1 VKETN
6 TLDEEAFQRFL
17 KRGGRSP
24 RAAKGVIAIVLKY
37 EQYLLEERGLRRLDI
52 AKPEDLK
59 AFVSHIEKK
68 KKDAA
73 KKYLHSIHY
82 YYEYTRN
89 NEMRDLASNLRKQRI
104 KQTPF
109 PLRDFLK
116 IKLAHIEKLEALGIR
131 NANQMLTAG
140 KTPKKRQEL
149 STKTGIPAEAIL
161 ELVKLSDLTR
171 IFGVKSIRAQL
182 YYDAGVDTLD
192 KMAKWNPDKLRTM
205 LIDFVQK
212 TGFNGI
218 APLPKE
224 AEFTVKEARKLPR
237 IIEY

>member
-1 VKETN
+1 VN
-6 TLDEEAFQRFL
+6 SLDEEAFQKFL
-17 KRGGRSP
+17 KRGGRSLG
-24 RAAKGVIAIVLKY
+24 AAKGVIAIVLKY
-37 EQYLLEERGLRRLDI
+37 EQYLREERDLKELDK
-52 AKPEDLK
+52 AKLEDLD
-59 AFVSHIEKK
+59 AFVSHIEETE
-68 KKDAA
+68 KDAA
-73 KKYLHSIHY
+73 KKYLHGIRY

-89 NEMRDLASNLRKQRI
+89 NEMMNLAAKLRKQRI

-109 PLRDFLK
+109 PLKNFLK
-116 IKLAHIEKLEALGIR
+116 INPAHIKKLETLGIR

-149 STKTGIPAEAIL
+149 SVKTAIAPEAIL

-171 IFGVKSIRAQL
+171 IFGVRSIRARL
-182 YYDAGVDTLD
+182 YYDARVDTLD
-192 KMAKWNPDKLRTM
+192 KLAKWDPDKLRTM
-205 LIDFVQK
+205 LTDFVQK

-237 IIEY
+237 MIEY

>member
-1 VKETN
+1 M
-6 TLDEEAFQRFL
+6 DEEGFQKFL
-17 KRGGRSP
+17 KKGGRSP
-24 RAAKGVIAIVLKY
+24 RATKGVIVTVLKY
-37 EQYLLEERGLRRLDI
+37 ERYLREERGLERLDQ
-52 AKPEDLK
+52 AKPDDLE
-59 AFVSHIEKK
+59 AFVLHVEEK

-73 KKYLHSIHY
+73 KKYLHGIHY
-82 YYEYTRN
+82 YYEYTQN
-89 NEMRDLASNLRKQRI
+89 NEMRSLASNLRQQRI

-116 IKLAHIEKLEALGIR
+116 INPAFIEKLEAQGIR

-140 KTPKKRQEL
+140 KTPKTRQEL

-171 IFGVKSIRAQL
+171 IFGVKSIRARL

-192 KMAKWNPDKLRTM
+192 KMAQWNPAELRTM
-205 LIDFVQK
+205 LTDFVQR

-237 IIEY
+237 IIKY

>member
-1 VKETN
+1 
-6 TLDEEAFQRFL
+6 LDEEDFQKFL

-24 RAAKGVIAIVLKY
+24 RATKRVIAIVLKY
-37 EQYLLEERGLRRLDI
+37 EHYLREERGLKGLDQ
-52 AKPEDLK
+52 AEPEDLE
-59 AFVSHIEKK
+59 AFVSYAEGK

-73 KKYLHSIHY
+73 KKNLHGIRY

-104 KQTPF
+104 RQKPF
-109 PLRDFLK
+109 PLRAFLRIDHAYTK
-116 IKLAHIEKLEALGIR
+116 KLEAVGIR
-131 NANQMLTAG
+131 NASQMLTAG

-149 STKTGIPAEAIL
+149 STKTGILTEVIL

-171 IFGVKSIRAQL
+171 IFGVKSIRARL

-192 KMAKWNPDKLRTM
+192 KMAEWDPDKLRTM
-205 LIDFVQK
+205 LIDFVEE

>member
-1 VKETN
+1 MTF
-6 TLDEEAFQRFL
+6 LDEEAFQKFL

-37 EQYLLEERGLRRLDI
+37 EQYLREERDLKGLDK
-52 AKPEDLK
+52 AKPEDLE
-59 AFVSHIEKK
+59 AFVSHIEGK
-68 KKDAA
+68 KKDSA
-73 KKYLHSIHY
+73 KEYLHGIHY
-82 YYEYTRN
+82 YYEYTQNNQMRN
-89 NEMRDLASNLRKQRI
+89 LAANLRKQRI
-104 KQTPF
+104 KQKPF

-116 IKLAHIEKLEALGIR
+116 INPAHIEKLEALGIR
-131 NANQMLTAG
+131 NANQILTTG
-140 KTPKKRQEL
+140 KTPRKRQEL
-149 STKTGIPAEAIL
+149 STKTGIPTEIIL

-171 IFGVKSIRAQL
+171 IFGVKSICARL

-212 TGFNGI
+212 TSFDGI

>member
-1 VKETN
+1 VIS
-6 TLDEEAFQRFL
+6 LDEIAFQKFL

-24 RAAKGVIAIVLKY
+24 RAAKGIIATVLKY
-37 EQYLLEERGLRRLDI
+37 EQYLREVRNLKGLDK
-52 AKPEDLK
+52 AKPADLE
-59 AFVSHIEKK
+59 AFVSHIDEA

-73 KKYLHSIHY
+73 KKYLHGIHY
-82 YYEYTRN
+82 YYEYTSN
-89 NEMRDLASNLRKQRI
+89 KEMRKLASNLRKQRI
-104 KQTPF
+104 GQTPF
-109 PLRDFLK
+109 PLKDFLK
-116 IKLAHIEKLEALGIR
+116 IDPAHIKKLETLGIR

-149 STKTGIPAEAIL
+149 SAKTGIPPEAIL

-171 IFGVKSIRAQL
+171 IFGVKSIRARL
-182 YYDAGVDTLD
+182 YYYAGVDTLD
-192 KMAKWNPDKLRTM
+192 KMAKWHPEKLRIM
-205 LIDFVQK
+205 LTDFVAK

-224 AEFTVKEARKLPR
+224 AEFTVEEAKKLPR

>member
-1 VKETN
+1 
-6 TLDEEAFQRFL
+6 LDEETFRKFL

-24 RAAKGVIAIVLKY
+24 RVANGVIALVLKY
-37 EQYLLEERGLRRLDI
+37 ERYLREERSLEGLEQ
-52 AKPEDLK
+52 AKPEDLE
-59 AFVSHIEKK
+59 AFVSHIERK

-73 KKYLHSIHY
+73 KKYLHGIHY
-82 YYEYTRN
+82 YYEYTGN
-89 NEMRDLASNLRKQRI
+89 KKMRELASHLRQQRI
-104 KQTPF
+104 KQAPS

-116 IKLAHIEKLEALGIR
+116 INPAYTAKLEAHGIR
-131 NANQMLTAG
+131 NANQMLTTG
-140 KTPKKRQEL
+140 KTPTKRQEL
-149 STKTGIPAEAIL
+149 STKTGIPVEAIL

-171 IFGVKSIRAQL
+171 IFGVKSIRARL

-205 LIDFVQK
+205 LIGYVQK
-212 TGFNGI
+212 TSFNGI

-224 AEFTVKEARKLPR
+224 AEFTVKEAKKLSR